1 MCLCVK
7 LLTFASSV
15 HCVCTQEKYPLVGR
29 NTDELTDAEKEEQ
42 KKQLFVKVWLDTTT
56 RGWNQSWSVEWG

>member
-1 MCLCVK
+1 M
-7 LLTFASSV
+7 
-15 HCVCTQEKYPLVGR
+15 GR